1 VGSGPSAFVL
11 VASIGAGLLAGVG
24 GFTFVYADGAS
35 YLTDDPTACRNCH
48 VMQGQYDGWR
58 KSSHHA
64 AAVCNDC
71 HVPSDFFGKYL
82 TKALNGYHH
91 SRAFTLGDC
100 PEPIRIKERNRGVT
114 EAQCRVCHGDLAALI
129 EGPSGVEHPLDC
141 LRCHASV
148 GHLE

>member
-1 VGSGPSAFVL
+1 MLVLAASVAVGL
-11 VASIGAGLLAGVG
+11 VAGVG

-35 YLTDDPTACRNCH
+35 YLTNDPAACRNCH
-48 VMQGQYDGWR
+48 VMQSQYDGWR

-82 TKALNGYHH
+82 AKALNGYHH
-91 SRAFTLGDC
+91 SSAFTLGDY
-100 PEPIRIKERNRGVT
+100 PDPIRIKQRNREVT
-114 EAQCRVCHGDLAALI
+114 EAQCRACHGELAALI
-129 EGPSGVEHPLDC
+129 EGPRGAEHPIDC
-141 LRCHASV
+141 LRCHGSV